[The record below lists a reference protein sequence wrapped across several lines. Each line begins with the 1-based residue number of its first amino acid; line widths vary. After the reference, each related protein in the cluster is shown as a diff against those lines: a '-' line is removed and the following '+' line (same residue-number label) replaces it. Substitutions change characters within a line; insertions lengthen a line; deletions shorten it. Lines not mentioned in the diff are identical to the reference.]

1 MKILVVSDSHGDY
14 NIISRLVRMQT
25 KADVVIFLGDGYEEF
40 QDLKLDFPKKMFLG
54 VRGNNDWSCPL
65 PLNDE
70 ITLEGKKIFF
80 THGHREHVKYG
91 LEMLKEAA
99 RQRGAD
105 IVLFGHTHEPYTEY
119 DNGLYIMNPGCIH
132 RTCCS
137 YGVIDIQ
144 KNDILMNTA
153 YMG

>member
-14 NIISRLVRMQT
+14 NVISRLIRSQT
-25 KADVVIFLGDGYEEF
+25 KAEVIIFLGDGYEEF
-40 QDLKLDFPKKMFLG
+40 QDLRLDFPQKMFYG

-91 LEMLKEAA
+91 LDVLKTAA
-99 RQRGAD
+99 RQRHAD

-137 YGVIDIQ
+137 YGVIDNK
-144 KNDILMNTA
+144 KNGILMNTA
-153 YMG
+153 YVK

>member
-40 QDLKLDFPKKMFLG
+40 QDLKLDFPQKMFLG

-80 THGHREHVKYG
+80 THGHREHVKFG
-91 LEMLKEAA
+91 L
-99 RQRGAD
+99 
-105 IVLFGHTHEPYTEY
+105 
-119 DNGLYIMNPGCIH
+119 
-132 RTCCS
+132 
-137 YGVIDIQ
+137 GV
-144 KNDILMNTA
+144 NF
-153 YMG
+153 